1 MNVNM
6 KKFEQAFGKWVLQ
19 YRWPII
25 ILSLIFVALTAT
37 GGKNIYFTTNYRVF
51 FSEDNPQL
59 LEFEELEN
67 TYVQNDNV
75 FFVLEPANGK
85 VFTRETLSAVEYL
98 TERAWQTPFS
108 NRVDSI
114 TNFQYTEAEEDDLIV
129 RDLIEGASSYSEEQL
144 LQVKEITLN
153 EPLLHNR
160 LISDRAHVTGIN
172 VNVQLPRINE
182 DIETPEV
189 VSFSRSLAREVEA
202 AYPGI
207 KVRLTGMVMMN
218 NAFSE
223 SAKNDI
229 AHLVP
234 ISFAVMLLLL
244 AVLVG
249 GITGTFCTLLVIACS
264 VLVATGIGGYIG
276 FPISPPSATF
286 PTIIL
291 TIAIANCV
299 HILVTFL
306 HDMRLGMSKHEALI
320 ESLRINLQPVFLA
333 SLTTAIGFLMMNFSD
348 VPPFRHLGNFVAIG
362 VVTSFIM
369 SVTFLPALISL
380 LPVRVKEK
388 KDDRDRF
395 MEKLGDFVVRK
406 RNMLFWGMCVL
417 ILVLLT
423 GLPRNDL
430 NDVFVHYF
438 DETIDFRVDSDFTTD
453 NLTGIYNIEYSLHS
467 GESGG
472 ISNPGYLKDVD
483 AFADWFRQQPEIL
496 HVNTYSDI
504 IKRLNKN
511 MHGDDQTMYK
521 IPDERNLAAQYLLL
535 YEMSLPYGL
544 DLNNQIN
551 VDKSATRLTTTL
563 KTLSSNEL
571 ISIEERAATWLA
583 KNAPHIKSGHGTGTS
598 IMFAHIGKRN
608 IISMLYATTLALVLI
623 SLVLIVALRSI
634 KIGLVSLIP
643 NLAPAA
649 MGFGLWGYMVG
660 EIGLSLSIVSTM
672 TLGIVVDDTVHFL
685 SKYLR
690 ARREK
695 NLNPEDA
702 VRYAFVT
709 VGRALLITSVVL
721 VTGFLILA
729 TSAFELNSGMGLLT
743 AIVIILALFADF
755 LFLPPLL
762 IKIEEKLNAKKLLA
776 SNTATDSAAA

>member
-1 MNVNM
+1 M
-6 KKFEQAFGKWVLQ
+6 KRFEKAFGEWVLR

-25 ILSLIFVALTAT
+25 ILSLLFVAMAAT

-59 LEFEELEN
+59 LEFEALEN

-75 FFVLEPANGK
+75 FFVLEPADGN
-85 VFTRETLSAVEYL
+85 VFTQETLSAVAYL
-98 TERAWQTPFS
+98 TERAWQIPFS

-114 TNFQYTEAEEDDLIV
+114 TNFQYTEAMEDDLIV
-129 RDLIEGASSYSEEQL
+129 RDLVEDAFSLNQKQL
-144 LQVKEITLN
+144 GQLRETTLN

-160 LISDRAHVTGIN
+160 LISDKAHVTGIN

-189 VSFSRSLAREVEA
+189 VQFSRELAREFEI
-202 AYPGI
+202 AYPNI

-229 AHLVP
+229 ANLVP

-249 GITGTFCTLLVIACS
+249 GITGTFCTLLVIAS
-264 VLVATGIGGYIG
+264 SILVAMGIGGYIG

-299 HILVTFL
+299 HILATFL
-306 HDMRLGMSKHEALI
+306 HDMRQGMSKHKALI

-362 VVTSFIM
+362 VVVSFIM

-380 LPVRVKEK
+380 LPVKVTKK
-388 KDDRDRF
+388 KDDRDRL
-395 MEKLGDFVVRK
+395 MEKLGDFVVR
-406 RNMLFWGMCVL
+406 RRSILFWGMCGL

-423 GLPRNDL
+423 GLPRNQL

-453 NLTGIYNIEYSLHS
+453 NLTGIYNIEYSLDS
-467 GESGG
+467 GEPGG
-472 ISNPGYLKDVD
+472 ISNPEYLKDVE
-483 AFADWFRQQPEIL
+483 AFANWSRQQPEIL
-496 HVNTYSDI
+496 HVNTYTDI

-511 MHGDDQTMYK
+511 MHGDDPAMYK
-521 IPDERNLAAQYLLL
+521 IPQERNLSAQYLLL

-551 VDKSATRLTTTL
+551 VDKSAIRFTTTL

-571 ISIEERAATWLA
+571 ISIEERAEAWLIN
-583 KNAPHIKSGHGTGTS
+583 NAPHIKSGHGTGTS
-598 IMFAHIGKRN
+598 LMFAHIGKRN
-608 IISMLYATTLALVLI
+608 IISMLYGTTLALILI
-623 SLVLIVALRSI
+623 SLVLIIALRSF

-643 NLAPAA
+643 NLVPAA
-649 MGFGLWGYMVG
+649 MGFGLWGYLVG
-660 EIGLSLSIVSTM
+660 EIGLSLSVVSTM

-695 NLNPEDA
+695 HLNPEDA
-702 VRYAFVT
+702 VRYAFAT
-709 VGRALLITSVVL
+709 VGRALLITSIVL
-721 VTGFLILA
+721 VAGFLILA
-729 TSAFELNSGMGLLT
+729 TSAFQLNSGMGLLT
-743 AIVIILALFADF
+743 AIVIILALLADF

-762 IKIEEKLNAKKLLA
+762 IKMEEKFDAKKLLSA
-776 SNTATDSAAA
+776 NTAADSTAT

>member
-1 MNVNM
+1 M
-6 KKFEQAFGKWVLQ
+6 KRFEQAFGKWVLK

-25 ILSLIFVALTAT
+25 IFSLVFVALTAT

-51 FSEDNPQL
+51 FSEDNPEL
-59 LEFEELEN
+59 LAFEALEN
-67 TYVQNDNV
+67 TYVKNDNV
-75 FFVLEPANGK
+75 LFVLEPADGNI
-85 VFTRETLSAVEYL
+85 FSQETLSAIEYL
-98 TERAWQTPFS
+98 TDRAWQIPFS

-144 LQVKEITLN
+144 RQAKEITLN

-172 VNVQLPRINE
+172 VTVQLPRINE
-182 DIETPEV
+182 DVETPEV
-189 VSFSRSLAREVEA
+189 VQFSRNLAREFEA
-202 AYPGI
+202 AYPDI
-207 KVRLTGMVMMN
+207 NVRLTGMLMMN

-223 SAKNDI
+223 SAKGDI
-229 AHLVP
+229 ANLVP

-249 GITGTFCTLLVIACS
+249 GITGTFCTLLVIAS
-264 VLVATGIGGYIG
+264 SIIVAMGIGGYIG

-306 HDMRLGMSKHEALI
+306 HDMRQGMSKNDALI

-362 VVTSFIM
+362 VVISFIM

-388 KDDRDRF
+388 KDDHDRI
-395 MEKLGDFVVRK
+395 MEKFGDFVVR
-406 RNMLFWGMCVL
+406 RRSFLFWGMCGL

-423 GLPRNDL
+423 GLPRNEL

-453 NLTGIYNIEYSLHS
+453 NLTGIYNIEYSLNS
-467 GESGG
+467 GEPGG
-472 ISNPGYLKDVD
+472 ISNPGYLHDVD
-483 AFADWFRQQPEIL
+483 AFANWYRQQPEVL
-496 HVNTYSDI
+496 HINTYTDI
-504 IKRLNKN
+504 SKRLNKN
-511 MHGDDQTMYK
+511 MHGDDPAMYK
-521 IPDERNLAAQYLLL
+521 IPETRNLSAQYLLL

-551 VDKSATRLTTTL
+551 VDKSAIRLTVTL
-563 KTLSSNEL
+563 TTLSSNEL
-571 ISIEERAATWLA
+571 ISIEDRAATWLK
-583 KNAPHIKSGHGTGTS
+583 KNAPHIKSGDGTGTS
-598 IMFAHIGKRN
+598 MMFAHIGKRN

-623 SLVLIVALRSI
+623 SLVLIVALRSF
-634 KIGLVSLIP
+634 KIGLISLIP

-695 NLNPEDA
+695 HLSPEDA
-702 VRYAFVT
+702 VRYAFTT

-721 VTGFLILA
+721 VAGFMVLS
-729 TSAFELNSGMGLLT
+729 TSAFQLNSGMGLVT
-743 AIVIILALFADF
+743 AIVITLALLADF

-762 IKIEEKLNAKKLLA
+762 IKIEEKFNAKELLA
-776 SNTATDSAAA
+776 GNTASDSATA

>member
-1 MNVNM
+1 M
-6 KKFEQAFGKWVLQ
+6 KRFEQAFGKWVLR

-25 ILSLIFVALTAT
+25 ILSLVLVALTAT
-37 GGKNIYFTTNYRVF
+37 GSKNIYFTTNYRVF

-59 LEFEELEN
+59 LEFEALEN

-75 FFVLEPANGK
+75 FFIIEPASGK

-129 RDLIEGASSYSEEQL
+129 RDLVEGASSYSEEQL
-144 LQVKEITLN
+144 LRVKEISLN

-160 LISDRAHVTGIN
+160 LISDRTHVTGIN

-189 VSFSRSLAREVEA
+189 VSFSRALAREVEA
-202 AYPGI
+202 AYPDI

-223 SAKNDI
+223 SAKDDI
-229 AHLVP
+229 ANLVP

-249 GITGTFCTLLVIACS
+249 GITGTFCTLIVIACS
-264 VLVATGIGGYIG
+264 IVVAMGIGGYIG

-388 KDDRDRF
+388 KDDHDRL
-395 MEKLGDFVVRK
+395 MEKFGDFVVR
-406 RNMLFWGMCVL
+406 RRSFLFWGMCAL
-417 ILVLLT
+417 IVILLT

-438 DETIDFRVDSDFTTD
+438 DETIDFRVDSDFSTD
-453 NLTGIYNIEYSLHS
+453 NLTGIYNIEYSLNS
-467 GESGG
+467 GEPGG
-472 ISNPGYLKDVD
+472 ISNPGFLHDVD
-483 AFADWFRQQPEIL
+483 AFANWFRKQPEIL

-504 IKRLNKN
+504 TKRLNKN

-551 VDKSATRLTTTL
+551 VDKSAIRLTTTL
-563 KTLSSNEL
+563 ETLSSNEL
-571 ISIEERAATWLA
+571 ISIEERAETWLVN
-583 KNAPHIKSGHGTGTS
+583 NAPHIKSGHGTGTS

-608 IISMLYATTLALVLI
+608 IISMLYATTLALILI
-623 SLVLIVALRSI
+623 SLVLIIALRSV
-634 KIGLVSLIP
+634 KIGLISLIP

-660 EIGLSLSIVSTM
+660 EIGLSLSVVSTM

-690 ARREK
+690 ARREMH
-695 NLNPEDA
+695 LGPEDA
-702 VRYAFVT
+702 VRYAFTT
-709 VGRALLITSVVL
+709 VGRALLITSIVL
-721 VTGFLILA
+721 VAGFLILA
-729 TSAFELNSGMGLLT
+729 TSAFQLNSGMGLLT

-762 IKIEEKLNAKKLLA
+762 IKLEEKLNAKKLLA
-776 SNTATDSAAA
+776 SNTAADSAAA

>member
-1 MNVNM
+1 M
-6 KKFEQAFGKWVLQ
+6 KRFEQAFGKWVLQ

-59 LEFEELEN
+59 LEFEALEN

-75 FFVLEPANGK
+75 FFVIEPASNK

-98 TERAWQTPFS
+98 TERAWQIPFS

-129 RDLIEGASSYSEEQL
+129 RDLIEGASSYSDEHL
-144 LQVKEITLN
+144 LQVKEIALN

-160 LISDRAHVTGIN
+160 LISDRTHVTGIN

-189 VSFSRSLAREVEA
+189 VSFSRKLAREVEA

-207 KVRLTGMVMMN
+207 KIRLTGMTMMN

-223 SAKNDI
+223 SAKADI
-229 AHLVP
+229 ANLVP

-264 VLVATGIGGYIG
+264 IVVAMGIGGYIG

-306 HDMRLGMSKHEALI
+306 HDMRLGMSKHKALI
-320 ESLRINLQPVFLA
+320 ESLRINLQPIFLA

-369 SVTFLPALISL
+369 SVTFLPALISI

-388 KDDRDRF
+388 KNDHDRT
-395 MEKLGDFVVRK
+395 MEKFGDFVVR
-406 RNMLFWGMCVL
+406 RRSFLFWGMCTL
-417 ILVLLT
+417 ILILLT

-438 DETIDFRVDSDFTTD
+438 DETVDFRVDSDFSTD
-453 NLTGIYNIEYSLHS
+453 NLTGIYNIEYSLDS
-467 GESGG
+467 GEPGG
-472 ISNPGYLKDVD
+472 ISNPGYLNDVE
-483 AFADWFRQQPEIL
+483 AFSNWFRQQPEIL
-496 HVNTYSDI
+496 HVTTYSDI
-504 IKRLNKN
+504 TKRLNKN
-511 MHGDDQTMYK
+511 MHGDDQAMYK

-551 VDKSATRLTTTL
+551 VDKSAIRLTATL
-563 KTLSSNEL
+563 ETLSSNEL
-571 ISIEERAATWLA
+571 ISIEERAETWLVN
-583 KNAPHIKSGHGTGTS
+583 NAPHIKSGHGTGTS

-608 IISMLYATTLALVLI
+608 IISMLYATTLALILI

-634 KIGLVSLIP
+634 KIGLISLIP

-660 EIGLSLSIVSTM
+660 EIGLSLSVVSTM

-702 VRYAFVT
+702 VRYAFAT
-709 VGRALLITSVVL
+709 VGRALLITSIVL
-721 VTGFLILA
+721 VAGFLVLA
-729 TSAFELNSGMGLLT
+729 TSAFELNSGMGLVT
-743 AIVIILALFADF
+743 AIVITLALFADF

-776 SNTATDSAAA
+776 SDTATDSATA

>member
-1 MNVNM
+1 M
-6 KKFEQAFGKWVLQ
+6 KRFEQSFGKWVLR

-25 ILSLIFVALTAT
+25 ILSLVFVALTAT

-59 LEFEELEN
+59 LEFEALEN

-75 FFVLEPANGK
+75 FFIIEPASGK

-98 TERAWQTPFS
+98 TERAWQIPFS

-144 LQVKEITLN
+144 LQVKEIALN
-153 EPLLHNR
+153 EPLIHNR
-160 LISDRAHVTGIN
+160 LISDRTHVTGIN

-189 VSFSRSLAREVEA
+189 VSFSRALAREVEA
-202 AYPGI
+202 AYPDI
-207 KVRLTGMVMMN
+207 NVRLTGMVMMN

-223 SAKNDI
+223 SAKADI
-229 AHLVP
+229 ASLVP
-234 ISFAVMLLLL
+234 ISFTVMLLLL

-264 VLVATGIGGYIG
+264 IVVAMGIGGYIG

-306 HDMRLGMSKHEALI
+306 HNMRLGMSKHEALI

-388 KDDRDRF
+388 KDDNDRL
-395 MEKLGDFVVRK
+395 MEKFGDFVVR
-406 RNMLFWGMCVL
+406 RRSFLFWGMCTL
-417 ILVLLT
+417 ILILLT

-430 NDVFVHYF
+430 NDIFVHYF
-438 DETIDFRVDSDFTTD
+438 DETIDFRVDSDFSTD
-453 NLTGIYNIEYSLHS
+453 NLTGIYNIEYSLNS
-467 GESGG
+467 GEPGG
-472 ISNPGYLKDVD
+472 ISNPGYLHDVE
-483 AFADWFRQQPEIL
+483 AFTNWFRQQPEIL

-504 IKRLNKN
+504 TKRLNKN
-511 MHGDDQTMYK
+511 MHGDDQAMYK

-551 VDKSATRLTTTL
+551 VDKSAIRLTTTL

-571 ISIEERAATWLA
+571 ISIEERAETWLVN
-583 KNAPHIKSGHGTGTS
+583 NAPHIKSGHGTGTS

-623 SLVLIVALRSI
+623 SLVLIIALRSI
-634 KIGLVSLIP
+634 KIGLISLIP

-660 EIGLSLSIVSTM
+660 EIGLSLSVVSTM

-695 NLNPEDA
+695 HLSPDDA
-702 VRYAFVT
+702 VRYAFAT
-709 VGRALLITSVVL
+709 VGRALLITSIVL
-721 VTGFLILA
+721 VAGFLILA
-729 TSAFELNSGMGLLT
+729 TSAFQLNSGMGLLT

-776 SNTATDSAAA
+776 SNTAADSSAA

>member
-1 MNVNM
+1 M
-6 KKFEQAFGKWVLQ
+6 KRFEQAFGKWVLR

-25 ILSLIFVALTAT
+25 ILSLIFVALAT
-37 GGKNIYFTTNYRVF
+37 TGSKNIYFTTNYRVF
-51 FSEDNPQL
+51 FSEDNPEL
-59 LEFEELEN
+59 LEFEALEN

-75 FFVLEPANGK
+75 FFIIEPSSGK

-114 TNFQYTEAEEDDLIV
+114 TNFQYTEAEGDDLIV
-129 RDLIEGASSYSEEQL
+129 RDLVEGASTYSEEQL
-144 LQVKEITLN
+144 LELKEITLN

-160 LISDRAHVTGIN
+160 LISDRTHVTGIN

-189 VSFSRSLAREVEA
+189 VSFSRALAREVEA
-202 AYPGI
+202 AYPDI

-223 SAKNDI
+223 SAKDDI
-229 AHLVP
+229 ANLVP

-249 GITGTFCTLLVIACS
+249 GITGTFCTLMVIACS
-264 VLVATGIGGYIG
+264 IMVAMGIGGYIG

-306 HDMRLGMSKHEALI
+306 HDMRAGMSKHEALI

-362 VVTSFIM
+362 VATSFIM

-388 KDDRDRF
+388 KDDHDRL
-395 MEKLGDFVVRK
+395 MEKFGDFVVR
-406 RNMLFWGMCVL
+406 RRSFLFWGMCAL

-438 DETIDFRVDSDFTTD
+438 DETIDFRVDSDFSTD
-453 NLTGIYNIEYSLHS
+453 NLTGIYNIEYSLNS
-467 GESGG
+467 GEPGG
-472 ISNPGYLKDVD
+472 ISNPGYLHDVD
-483 AFADWFRQQPEIL
+483 AFANWFRQQPEIL

-504 IKRLNKN
+504 TKRLNKN
-511 MHGDDQTMYK
+511 MHGDDPAMYK

-544 DLNNQIN
+544 DMNNQIN
-551 VDKSATRLTTTL
+551 VDKSAIRLTTTL
-563 KTLSSNEL
+563 ETLSSNEL
-571 ISIEERAATWLA
+571 ISIEERAETWLVN
-583 KNAPHIKSGHGTGTS
+583 NAPHIKSGHGTGTS

-608 IISMLYATTLALVLI
+608 IISMLYATTLALILI

-634 KIGLVSLIP
+634 KIGLISLIP

-695 NLNPEDA
+695 NLSPEDA
-702 VRYAFVT
+702 VRYAFAT
-709 VGRALLITSVVL
+709 VGRALLITSIVL
-721 VTGFLILA
+721 VAGFLVLA
-729 TSAFELNSGMGLLT
+729 TSSFQLNSGMGLVT
-743 AIVIILALFADF
+743 ALVIVLALLADF

-776 SNTATDSAAA
+776 GNTATDSATA

>member
-1 MNVNM
+1 M
-6 KKFEQAFGKWVLQ
+6 KRFEQAFGKWVLQ

-25 ILSLIFVALTAT
+25 IFSLVFVALTAT

-51 FSEDNPQL
+51 FSEDNPEL
-59 LEFEELEN
+59 LAFEALEN
-67 TYVQNDNV
+67 TYVKNDNV
-75 FFVLEPANGK
+75 LFVLEPADGNI
-85 VFTRETLSAVEYL
+85 FTQETLSAIEYL
-98 TERAWQTPFS
+98 TDRAWQIPFS

-114 TNFQYTEAEEDDLIV
+114 SNFQYTEAEEDELIV
-129 RDLIEGASSYSEEQL
+129 RDLIQGASSYSEEQL
-144 LQVKEITLN
+144 RQAKEITLN

-172 VNVQLPRINE
+172 VTVQLPRINE
-182 DIETPEV
+182 DVETPEV
-189 VSFSRSLAREVEA
+189 VEFSRNLAREFEA
-202 AYPGI
+202 AYPDI
-207 KVRLTGMVMMN
+207 KVRLTGMLMMN

-223 SAKNDI
+223 SAKGDI
-229 AHLVP
+229 ANLVP
-234 ISFAVMLLLL
+234 ISFAVMLILL

-249 GITGTFCTLLVIACS
+249 GITGTFCTLLVIAS
-264 VLVATGIGGYIG
+264 SIIVAMGIGGYIG

-306 HDMRLGMSKHEALI
+306 HDMRQGMSKNDALI

-362 VVTSFIM
+362 VVVSFIM

-380 LPVRVKEK
+380 LPVKVKEK
-388 KDDRDRF
+388 KDDHDRM
-395 MEKLGDFVVRK
+395 MEKFGDFVVR
-406 RNMLFWGMCVL
+406 RRTFLFWGMCGL

-423 GLPRNDL
+423 GLPRNEL

-453 NLTGIYNIEYSLHS
+453 NLTGIYNIEYSLNS
-467 GESGG
+467 GEPGG
-472 ISNPGYLKDVD
+472 ISNPEYLHEVD
-483 AFADWFRQQPEIL
+483 AFANWYRQQPEIL
-496 HVNTYSDI
+496 HINTYTDI

-511 MHGDDQTMYK
+511 MHGDDQAMYK
-521 IPDERNLAAQYLLL
+521 IPETRNLSAQYLLL

-551 VDKSATRLTTTL
+551 VDKSAIRLTVTL
-563 KTLSSNEL
+563 TTLSSNEL
-571 ISIEERAATWLA
+571 ISIEERAATWL
-583 KNAPHIKSGHGTGTS
+583 KNNAPHIESGIGTGTS
-598 IMFAHIGKRN
+598 MMFAHIGKRN

-634 KIGLVSLIP
+634 KIGLISLIP

-695 NLNPEDA
+695 NLSPEDA
-702 VRYAFVT
+702 VRYAFAT
-709 VGRALLITSVVL
+709 VGRALLITSIVL
-721 VTGFLILA
+721 VAGFLVLA
-729 TSAFELNSGMGLLT
+729 TSSFQLNSGMGLVT
-743 AIVIILALFADF
+743 ALVIVLALLADF

-762 IKIEEKLNAKKLLA
+762 IKIEEKFNAKELLA
-776 SNTATDSAAA
+776 GNTATDSATT

>member
-1 MNVNM
+1 M
-6 KKFEQAFGKWVLQ
+6 KRFEQAFGKWVLQ

-25 ILSLIFVALTAT
+25 ILSLVFVALTAT

-51 FSEDNPQL
+51 FSEDNPEL
-59 LEFEELEN
+59 LAFEALEN
-67 TYVQNDNV
+67 TYVKNDNV
-75 FFVLEPANGK
+75 LFVLEPADGNI
-85 VFTRETLSAVEYL
+85 FTRETLSAIEYL
-98 TERAWQTPFS
+98 TDRAWQIPFS

-114 TNFQYTEAEEDDLIV
+114 SNFQYTEAEEDELIV
-129 RDLIEGASSYSEEQL
+129 RDLIQGASSYSEEQL
-144 LQVKEITLN
+144 RQAKEITLN

-172 VNVQLPRINE
+172 VTVQLPRINE
-182 DIETPEV
+182 DVETPEV
-189 VSFSRSLAREVEA
+189 VQFSRNLAREFEA
-202 AYPGI
+202 AYPDI
-207 KVRLTGMVMMN
+207 KVRLTGMLMMN

-223 SAKNDI
+223 SAKGDI
-229 AHLVP
+229 ANLVP
-234 ISFAVMLLLL
+234 ISFAVMLILL

-249 GITGTFCTLLVIACS
+249 GITGTFCTLLVIAS
-264 VLVATGIGGYIG
+264 SIIVAMGIGGYIG

-306 HDMRLGMSKHEALI
+306 HDMRQGMSKNDALI

-362 VVTSFIM
+362 VVVSFIM

-380 LPVRVKEK
+380 LPVKVKEK
-388 KDDRDRF
+388 KDDHDRM
-395 MEKLGDFVVRK
+395 MEKFGDFVVR
-406 RNMLFWGMCVL
+406 RRSFLFWGMCGL

-423 GLPRNDL
+423 GLPRNEL

-453 NLTGIYNIEYSLHS
+453 NLTGIYNIEYSLNS
-467 GESGG
+467 GEPGG
-472 ISNPGYLKDVD
+472 ISNPEYLHEVD
-483 AFADWFRQQPEIL
+483 AFANWYRQQPEIL
-496 HVNTYSDI
+496 HINTYTDI

-511 MHGDDQTMYK
+511 MHGDDQAMYK
-521 IPDERNLAAQYLLL
+521 IPETRNLAAQYLLL

-551 VDKSATRLTTTL
+551 IDKSAIRLTVTL
-563 KTLSSNEL
+563 TTLSSNEL
-571 ISIEERAATWLA
+571 ISIEERAATWL
-583 KNAPHIKSGHGTGTS
+583 KNNAPHIESGIGTGTS
-598 IMFAHIGKRN
+598 MMFAHIGKRN

-634 KIGLVSLIP
+634 KIGLISLIP

-695 NLNPEDA
+695 NLSPEDA
-702 VRYAFVT
+702 VRYAFAT
-709 VGRALLITSVVL
+709 VGRALLITSIVL
-721 VTGFLILA
+721 VAGFLVLA
-729 TSAFELNSGMGLLT
+729 TSSFQLNSGMGLVT
-743 AIVIILALFADF
+743 ALVIVLALLADF

-762 IKIEEKLNAKKLLA
+762 IKIEEKFNAKELLA
-776 SNTATDSAAA
+776 GNTATDSATT

>member
-1 MNVNM
+1 M
-6 KKFEQAFGKWVLQ
+6 KKIEQAFGKWVLQ

-25 ILSLIFVALTAT
+25 IFSLVFVALTAT

-51 FSEDNPQL
+51 FSEDNPEL
-59 LEFEELEN
+59 LAFEALEN
-67 TYVQNDNV
+67 TYVKNDNV
-75 FFVLEPANGK
+75 LFVLEPADGNI
-85 VFTRETLSAVEYL
+85 FTQETLSAIEYL
-98 TERAWQTPFS
+98 TDQAWQIPYS

-144 LQVKEITLN
+144 RQAKEITLN

-172 VNVQLPRINE
+172 VTVQLPRINE
-182 DIETPEV
+182 DVETPEV
-189 VSFSRSLAREVEA
+189 VQFSRNLAREFEA
-202 AYPGI
+202 AYPDI
-207 KVRLTGMVMMN
+207 NVRLTGMLMMN

-223 SAKNDI
+223 SAKGDI
-229 AHLVP
+229 ANLVP

-249 GITGTFCTLLVIACS
+249 GITGTFCTLLVIAS
-264 VLVATGIGGYIG
+264 SIIVAMGIGGYIG

-380 LPVRVKEK
+380 LPVRVKEN

-406 RNMLFWGMCVL
+406 RNMLFWGMCGL

-423 GLPRNDL
+423 GLPRNEL

-453 NLTGIYNIEYSLHS
+453 NLTGVYNVEYSLDS
-467 GESGG
+467 GEPGG

-483 AFADWFRQQPEIL
+483 AFADWYKQQSEVL
-496 HVNTYSDI
+496 HVHTYSDI
-504 IKRLNKN
+504 TKRLNKN
-511 MHGDDQTMYK
+511 MHGDDPTMYK

-551 VDKSATRLTTTL
+551 VDKSAIRLTVTL
-563 KTLSSNEL
+563 TTLSSNEL
-571 ISIEERAATWLA
+571 ISIEERAASWL
-583 KNAPHIKSGHGTGTS
+583 KNNAPHIKSGDGTGTS
-598 IMFAHIGKRN
+598 MMFAHIGQRN

-623 SLVLIVALRSI
+623 SLVLIVALRSV
-634 KIGLVSLIP
+634 KIGLISLIP

-695 NLNPEDA
+695 HLSPEDA
-702 VRYAFVT
+702 VRYAFAT
-709 VGRALLITSVVL
+709 VGRALLITSIVL
-721 VTGFLILA
+721 VAGFLVLA
-729 TSAFELNSGMGLLT
+729 TSSFQLNSGMGLVT
-743 AIVIILALFADF
+743 AIVIVLALLADF

-762 IKIEEKLNAKKLLA
+762 IKIEEKFNAKELLA
-776 SNTATDSAAA
+776 SNTTSDSATA

>member
-1 MNVNM
+1 M
-6 KKFEQAFGKWVLQ
+6 KRFEQALGKWVLQ

-25 ILSLIFVALTAT
+25 IFNLVFVALVAT

-59 LEFEELEN
+59 LEFEALEN
-67 TYVQNDNV
+67 TYVKNDNV
-75 FFVLEPANGK
+75 FFVIEPADGK
-85 VFTRETLSAVEYL
+85 VFTKETLSAVTYL
-98 TERAWQTPFS
+98 TDRAWQIPFS

-114 TNFQYTEAEEDDLIV
+114 TNFQYTEAEDDDLIV
-129 RDLIEGASSYSEEQL
+129 RDLVEEVSTLSAEQL
-144 LQVKEITLN
+144 QQIKEIALN
-153 EPLLHNR
+153 EPLLHGR
-160 LISDRAHVTGIN
+160 LISDKSHVTGIN

-189 VSFSRSLAREVEA
+189 VKFARKLAEEVEA
-202 AYPGI
+202 AYPEI
-207 KVRLTGMVMMN
+207 KIRLTGMVMMN

-229 AHLVP
+229 VNLVP

-244 AVLVG
+244 ALLVG
-249 GITGTFCTLLVIACS
+249 GITGTFCTLLVIAS
-264 VLVATGIGGYIG
+264 SIIVAMGIGGHIG

-286 PTIIL
+286 PTIVL
-291 TIAIANCV
+291 TVAVANCV

-306 HDMRLGMSKHEALI
+306 HDMRSGMSKNDALI

-362 VVTSFIM
+362 VAASFIM

-380 LPVRVKEK
+380 LPVKVKEI
-388 KDDRDRF
+388 KDDHDRI
-395 MEKLGDFVVRK
+395 MERLGEFVVR
-406 RNMLFWGMCVL
+406 RRSILFWGMCSL
-417 ILVLLT
+417 ILILLT
-423 GLPRNDL
+423 GLPRNQL
-430 NDVFVHYF
+430 NDIFVHYF

-453 NLTGIYNIEYSLHS
+453 NLTGIYHIEYSLDS
-467 GESGG
+467 GEPGG
-472 ISNPGYLKDVD
+472 INNPGYLKNVE
-483 AFADWFRQQPEIL
+483 AFANWFQKQPEIL
-496 HVNTYSDI
+496 HVNTYTDI
-504 IKRLNKN
+504 SKRLNKN
-511 MHGDDQTMYK
+511 MHGDDPGMYK
-521 IPDERNLAAQYLLL
+521 IPDKRDLSAQYLLL

-551 VDKSATRLTTTL
+551 VDKSAIRLTTTL
-563 KTLSSNEL
+563 KTLSSNEI
-571 ISIEERAATWLA
+571 ISLEQRAEAWLA
-583 KNAPHIKSGHGTGTS
+583 KNAPHIKSGHGSGTS
-598 IMFAHIGKRN
+598 MMFAHIGKRN
-608 IISMLYATTLALVLI
+608 IISMLYATTLALILI
-623 SLVLIVALRSI
+623 SLVLIIALRSF

-695 NLNPEDA
+695 HLIPEDA
-702 VRYAFVT
+702 VRYAFAT
-709 VGRALLITSVVL
+709 VGRALLITSIVL
-721 VTGFLILA
+721 VAGFLVLA
-729 TSAFELNSGMGLLT
+729 TSAFQLNSGMGLVT
-743 AIVIILALFADF
+743 AIVITIALFVDF

-762 IKIEEKLNAKKLLA
+762 IKIEEKFNAKELLA
-776 SNTATDSAAA
+776 ADIDTESAADSTAA

>member
-1 MNVNM
+1 M
-6 KKFEQAFGKWVLQ
+6 KRFEQAFGKWVLQ
-19 YRWPII
+19 YRWLII
-25 ILSLIFVALTAT
+25 IFSLVFVALTAT

-51 FSEDNPQL
+51 FSDDNPQL
-59 LEFEELEN
+59 LEFEALEN

-75 FFVLEPANGK
+75 FFILEPASGK

-129 RDLIEGASSYSEEQL
+129 RDLIEGASSYSDEQL

-160 LISDRAHVTGIN
+160 LISDRTHVTGIN

-189 VSFSRSLAREVEA
+189 VSFSRALAKEVEA
-202 AYPGI
+202 AYPEI

-223 SAKNDI
+223 SAKADI
-229 AHLVP
+229 ANLVP

-264 VLVATGIGGYIG
+264 ITVAMGIGGYIG

-306 HDMRLGMSKHEALI
+306 HDMRQGMSKHEALI

-380 LPVRVKEK
+380 LPVRVREN
-388 KDDRDRF
+388 KDEHDRV
-395 MEKLGDFVVRK
+395 MEKLGDFVVRR
-406 RNMLFWGMCVL
+406 RNLLFWGMCGL
-417 ILVLLT
+417 ILILLT

-438 DETIDFRVDSDFTTD
+438 DETIDFRVDSDFSTD
-453 NLTGIYNIEYSLHS
+453 NLTGIYNIEYSLSS
-467 GESGG
+467 GEPGG
-472 ISNPGYLKDVD
+472 ISNPEYLEDVD
-483 AFADWFRQQPEIL
+483 AFANWFRQQPEIL
-496 HVNTYSDI
+496 HVNRQ
-504 IKRLNKN
+504 K
-511 MHGDDQTMYK
+511 
-521 IPDERNLAAQYLLL
+521 
-535 YEMSLPYGL
+535 
-544 DLNNQIN
+544 
-551 VDKSATRLTTTL
+551 
-563 KTLSSNEL
+563 
-571 ISIEERAATWLA
+571 
-583 KNAPHIKSGHGTGTS
+583 
-598 IMFAHIGKRN
+598 
-608 IISMLYATTLALVLI
+608 
-623 SLVLIVALRSI
+623 
-634 KIGLVSLIP
+634 
-643 NLAPAA
+643 
-649 MGFGLWGYMVG
+649 
-660 EIGLSLSIVSTM
+660 
-672 TLGIVVDDTVHFL
+672 
-685 SKYLR
+685 
-690 ARREK
+690 
-695 NLNPEDA
+695 
-702 VRYAFVT
+702 
-709 VGRALLITSVVL
+709 
-721 VTGFLILA
+721 
-729 TSAFELNSGMGLLT
+729 
-743 AIVIILALFADF
+743 
-755 LFLPPLL
+755 
-762 IKIEEKLNAKKLLA
+762 
-776 SNTATDSAAA
+776 

>member
-1 MNVNM
+1 M
-6 KKFEQAFGKWVLQ
+6 KRFEQAFGKWVLK

-25 ILSLIFVALTAT
+25 ILSLVFVALTAT

-51 FSEDNPQL
+51 FSEDNPEL
-59 LEFEELEN
+59 LAFEALEN
-67 TYVQNDNV
+67 TYVKNDNV
-75 FFVLEPANGK
+75 LFVLEPADGK
-85 VFTRETLSAVEYL
+85 IFTQETLSAVEYL
-98 TERAWQTPFS
+98 TDRAWQIPFS

-144 LQVKEITLN
+144 RQAKEITLN

-172 VNVQLPRINE
+172 VTVQLPRINE
-182 DIETPEV
+182 DVETPEV
-189 VSFSRSLAREVEA
+189 VLFSRNLAREFET
-202 AYPGI
+202 AYPDI
-207 KVRLTGMVMMN
+207 KVRLTGMLMMN

-223 SAKNDI
+223 SAKGDI
-229 AHLVP
+229 ANLVP

-249 GITGTFCTLLVIACS
+249 GITGTFCTLLVIAS
-264 VLVATGIGGYIG
+264 SIIVAMGIGGYIG

-306 HDMRLGMSKHEALI
+306 HDMRQGMSKNDALI

-362 VVTSFIM
+362 VVISFIM

-380 LPVRVKEK
+380 LPVKVKEK
-388 KDDRDRF
+388 KDDHDRI
-395 MEKLGDFVVRK
+395 MEKFGDFVVR
-406 RNMLFWGMCVL
+406 RRSFLFWGMCGL

-423 GLPRNDL
+423 GLPRNEL

-453 NLTGIYNIEYSLHS
+453 NLTGIYNIEYSLNS
-467 GESGG
+467 GEPGG
-472 ISNPGYLKDVD
+472 ISNPEYLHEVD
-483 AFADWFRQQPEIL
+483 AFANWYRQQPEIL
-496 HVNTYSDI
+496 HVNTYTDI
-504 IKRLNKN
+504 SKRLNKN
-511 MHGDDQTMYK
+511 MHGDDQAMYK
-521 IPDERNLAAQYLLL
+521 IPEERNLSAQYLLL

-551 VDKSATRLTTTL
+551 VDKSAIRLTVTL
-563 KTLSSNEL
+563 TTLSSNEL
-571 ISIEERAATWLA
+571 ISIEERAANWL
-583 KNAPHIKSGHGTGTS
+583 KNNAPHIKSGDGTGTS
-598 IMFAHIGKRN
+598 MMFAHIGKRN
-608 IISMLYATTLALVLI
+608 IITMLYATTLALVLI

-634 KIGLVSLIP
+634 KIGLISLIP

-695 NLNPEDA
+695 HLSPEDA
-702 VRYAFVT
+702 VRYAFAT
-709 VGRALLITSVVL
+709 VGRALLITSIVL
-721 VTGFLILA
+721 VAGFLVLA
-729 TSAFELNSGMGLLT
+729 TSSFELNSGMGLVT
-743 AIVIILALFADF
+743 ALVIVLALLADF

-762 IKIEEKLNAKKLLA
+762 IKIEEKFNAKELLA
-776 SNTATDSAAA
+776 GNTASDSATA

>member
-1 MNVNM
+1 M
-6 KKFEQAFGKWVLQ
+6 KRIEDAFGKWVLQ

-25 ILSLIFVALTAT
+25 ILSLVFVALTAT
-37 GGKNIYFTTNYRVF
+37 GGKNIYFTTSYRVF

-59 LEFEELEN
+59 LEFETLEN
-67 TYVQNDNV
+67 IYVQNDNV
-75 FFVLEPANGK
+75 LFIIEPASGK

-98 TERAWQTPFS
+98 TERAWQTPYS

-144 LQVKEITLN
+144 LQAKEITLN
-153 EPLLHNR
+153 EPLLFNR

-182 DIETPEV
+182 AIETPEV
-189 VSFSRSLAREVEA
+189 VNFSRALAREVEA

-223 SAKNDI
+223 SAKADV
-229 AHLVP
+229 ASLVP

-249 GITGTFCTLLVIACS
+249 GITGTLCTVLVIACS
-264 VLVATGIGGYIG
+264 IVVAMGVGGYIG

-306 HDMRLGMSKHEALI
+306 HDMRLGMSKNDALI

-380 LPVRVKEK
+380 LPVRVKEN
-388 KDDRDRF
+388 KDDHDRL
-395 MEKLGDFVVRK
+395 MEKFGDFVVR
-406 RNMLFWGMCVL
+406 RRSFLFWGMCAL
-417 ILVLLT
+417 ILILLT

-438 DETIDFRVDSDFTTD
+438 DETIDFRVDSDFSTD
-453 NLTGIYNIEYSLHS
+453 NLTGIYNIEYSLNS
-467 GESGG
+467 GEPGG
-472 ISNPGYLKDVD
+472 ISNPGYLHDVD

-504 IKRLNKN
+504 TKRLNKN
-511 MHGDDQTMYK
+511 MHGDDQAMYK

-551 VDKSATRLTTTL
+551 IDKSAIRLTATL
-563 KTLSSNEL
+563 ETLSSNEL
-571 ISIEERAATWLA
+571 ISIEERAEAWLHN
-583 KNAPHIKSGHGTGTS
+583 NAPHIKSGHGTGTS

-623 SLVLIVALRSI
+623 SLVLIVALRSV
-634 KIGLVSLIP
+634 KIGLISLIP

-649 MGFGLWGYMVG
+649 MAFGLWGYMVG
-660 EIGLSLSIVSTM
+660 EIGLSLSVVSTM

-695 NLNPEDA
+695 HLDPEDA
-702 VRYAFVT
+702 VRYAFTT
-709 VGRALLITSVVL
+709 VGRALTITSVVL
-721 VTGFLILA
+721 VAGFLVLA
-729 TSAFELNSGMGLLT
+729 TSAFQLNSGMGLVT
-743 AIVIILALFADF
+743 AIVIALALVADF

-762 IKIEEKLNAKKLLA
+762 IKIEEKLNAK
-776 SNTATDSAAA
+776 

>member
-1 MNVNM
+1 M
-6 KKFEQAFGKWVLQ
+6 KKFEQAFGIWVLR
-19 YRWPII
+19 YRWLII
-25 ILSLIFVALTAT
+25 ILSLILVASAAT

-59 LEFEELEN
+59 LEFEALEN

-75 FFVLEPANGK
+75 FFVLEPADGK
-85 VFTRETLSAVEYL
+85 VFTQETLSAVEYL
-98 TERAWQTPFS
+98 TERAWQIPFS

-129 RDLIEGASSYSEEQL
+129 RDLVKEASSYSDEQL
-144 LQVKEITLN
+144 QQVKDISLN

-160 LISDRAHVTGIN
+160 LISDKTNVTGIN

-182 DIETPEV
+182 DIETPAV
-189 VSFSRSLAREVEA
+189 VNFARQLAKEFEA
-202 AYPGI
+202 TYPEI
-207 KVRLTGMVMMN
+207 KVRISGMVMMN

-223 SAKNDI
+223 SAKADI
-229 AHLVP
+229 ATLVP
-234 ISFAVMLLLL
+234 ISFALMLLIL
-244 AVLVG
+244 AILVG

-264 VLVATGIGGYIG
+264 IMVAMGIGGYIG

-286 PTIIL
+286 PTIVL

-306 HDMRLGMSKHEALI
+306 HDMRLGMSKHDALI

-380 LPVRVKEK
+380 LPVKVKEN
-388 KDDRDRF
+388 KDDRDRI
-395 MEKLGDFVVRK
+395 MEKLGDYVVRK
-406 RNMLFWGMCVL
+406 RTPLFWGMFAL
-417 ILVLLT
+417 ILLLLT

-438 DETIDFRVDSDFTTD
+438 DETIDFRVDSDFTTE
-453 NLTGIYNIEYSLHS
+453 NLTGVYNIEYSLDS
-467 GESGG
+467 GEPGG
-472 ISNPGYLKDVD
+472 ISNPGYLNDVE
-483 AFADWFRQQPEIL
+483 AFSNWYRQQPEVL
-496 HVNTYSDI
+496 HVNSYTDI
-504 IKRLNKN
+504 SKRLNKN
-511 MHGDDQTMYK
+511 MHGDNQEMYK
-521 IPDERNLAAQYLLL
+521 IPESRDLSAQYLLL

-551 VDKSATRLTTTL
+551 VDKSAIRLTTTL
-563 KTLSSNEL
+563 TTLSSNEL
-571 ISIEERAATWLA
+571 ISIEERADEWLI
-583 KNAPHIKSGHGTGTS
+583 KNAPHIMSGHGTGTS
-598 IMFAHIGKRN
+598 IMFAHIGQRN

-623 SLVLIVALRSI
+623 SIVLIVALRSI
-634 KIGLVSLIP
+634 KIGMISLIP

-660 EIGLSLSIVSTM
+660 EIGLSLSVVSTM

-702 VRYAFVT
+702 VRYAFAT
-709 VGRALLITSVVL
+709 VGRALLITSIVL
-721 VTGFLILA
+721 VAGFLVLA

-762 IKIEEKLNAKKLLA
+762 IKIEERLNAKKLLA
-776 SNTATDSAAA
+776 ANTATDSATA

>member
-1 MNVNM
+1 M
-6 KKFEQAFGKWVLQ
+6 KRFEQAFGKWVLK

-25 ILSLIFVALTAT
+25 IFSLVFVALTAT

-51 FSEDNPQL
+51 FSEDNPEL
-59 LEFEELEN
+59 LAFEALEN
-67 TYVQNDNV
+67 TYVKNDNV
-75 FFVLEPANGK
+75 LFVLEPADGNI
-85 VFTRETLSAVEYL
+85 FSQETLSAIEYL
-98 TERAWQTPFS
+98 TDRAWQIPFS

-144 LQVKEITLN
+144 RQAKEITLN

-172 VNVQLPRINE
+172 VTVQLPRINE
-182 DIETPEV
+182 DVETPEV
-189 VSFSRSLAREVEA
+189 VQFSRNLATEFEA
-202 AYPGI
+202 AYPDI
-207 KVRLTGMVMMN
+207 NVRLTGMLMMN

-223 SAKNDI
+223 SAKGDI
-229 AHLVP
+229 ANLVP

-249 GITGTFCTLLVIACS
+249 GITGTFCTLLVIAS
-264 VLVATGIGGYIG
+264 SIIVAMGIGGYIG

-306 HDMRLGMSKHEALI
+306 HDMRQGMSKNDALI

-362 VVTSFIM
+362 VVISFIM

-388 KDDRDRF
+388 KDDHDRI
-395 MEKLGDFVVRK
+395 MEKFGDFVVR
-406 RNMLFWGMCVL
+406 RRSFLFWGMCGL

-423 GLPRNDL
+423 GLPRNEL

-453 NLTGIYNIEYSLHS
+453 NLTGIYNIEYSLNS
-467 GESGG
+467 GEPGG
-472 ISNPGYLKDVD
+472 ISNPGYLHDVD
-483 AFADWFRQQPEIL
+483 AFANWYRQQPEVL
-496 HVNTYSDI
+496 HINTYTDI
-504 IKRLNKN
+504 SKRLNKN
-511 MHGDDQTMYK
+511 MHGDDPAMYK
-521 IPDERNLAAQYLLL
+521 IPETRNLSAQYLLL

-551 VDKSATRLTTTL
+551 VDKSAIRLTVTL
-563 KTLSSNEL
+563 TTLSSNEL
-571 ISIEERAATWLA
+571 ISIEDRAATWLK
-583 KNAPHIKSGHGTGTS
+583 KNAPHIKSGDGTGTS
-598 IMFAHIGKRN
+598 MMFAHIGKRN

-623 SLVLIVALRSI
+623 SLVLIVALRSF
-634 KIGLVSLIP
+634 KIGLISLIP

-695 NLNPEDA
+695 HLSPEDA
-702 VRYAFVT
+702 VRYAFTT

-721 VTGFLILA
+721 VAGFMVLS
-729 TSAFELNSGMGLLT
+729 TSAFQLNSGMGLVT
-743 AIVIILALFADF
+743 AIVITLALLADF

-762 IKIEEKLNAKKLLA
+762 IKIEEKFNAKELLA
-776 SNTATDSAAA
+776 GNTASDSATA

>member
-1 MNVNM
+1 M
-6 KKFEQAFGKWVLQ
+6 KRFEQAFGKWVLR

-25 ILSLIFVALTAT
+25 ILSLVFVALTAT

-59 LEFEELEN
+59 LEFEALEN

-75 FFVLEPANGK
+75 FFIIEPASGK
-85 VFTRETLSAVEYL
+85 VFTRETLTAVEYL

-114 TNFQYTEAEEDDLIV
+114 TNFQYTAAEEDDLIV
-129 RDLIEGASSYSEEQL
+129 RDLVEGASSYSEEQL
-144 LQVKEITLN
+144 LQVKEIALN

-160 LISDRAHVTGIN
+160 LISDGTHVTGIN

-189 VSFSRSLAREVEA
+189 VSFSRALAREVEA
-202 AYPGI
+202 AYPDI

-223 SAKNDI
+223 SAKDDI
-229 AHLVP
+229 ANLVP
-234 ISFAVMLLLL
+234 ISFTVMLLLL

-264 VLVATGIGGYIG
+264 IVVAMGIGGYIG

-380 LPVRVKEK
+380 LPVTVKEK
-388 KDDRDRF
+388 KDDHDRL
-395 MEKLGDFVVRK
+395 MEKFGDFVVR
-406 RNMLFWGMCVL
+406 RRSFLFWGMCTL
-417 ILVLLT
+417 ILILLT

-438 DETIDFRVDSDFTTD
+438 DETIDFRVDSDFSTD
-453 NLTGIYNIEYSLHS
+453 NLTGIYNIEYSLNS
-467 GESGG
+467 GEPGG
-472 ISNPGYLKDVD
+472 ISNPGYLNDVE
-483 AFADWFRQQPEIL
+483 AFSNWFRKQPEIL

-504 IKRLNKN
+504 TKQLNKN
-511 MHGDDQTMYK
+511 MHGDDPAMYK

-551 VDKSATRLTTTL
+551 VDKSAIRLTTTL
-563 KTLSSNEL
+563 ETLSSNEL
-571 ISIEERAATWLA
+571 ISIEERAETWLVN
-583 KNAPHIKSGHGTGTS
+583 NAPHIKSGHGTGTS

-608 IISMLYATTLALVLI
+608 IISMLYATTLALILI

-634 KIGLVSLIP
+634 KIGLISLIP

-660 EIGLSLSIVSTM
+660 EIGLSLSVVSTM

-695 NLNPEDA
+695 HLSPEDA
-702 VRYAFVT
+702 VRYAFAT

-721 VTGFLILA
+721 VAGFLILA
-729 TSAFELNSGMGLLT
+729 TSAFQLNSGMGLLT

-776 SNTATDSAAA
+776 GNTATDSATA